1 MKELE
6 AIMGKN
12 ALDESAKNEL
22 TEDEM
27 KKVSIIMI
35 LSIILKK
42 ILYGITKNRKMI

>member
-6 AIMGKN
+6 AIMDKN

-27 KKVSIIMI
+27 KKEGINADIIHI
-35 LSIILKK
+35 KVQLI
-42 ILYGITKNRKMI
+42 